1 MMLSK
6 EYFKTARILLR
17 VAEDM
22 AERAIAERLKAL
34 AEDYELRAEKA
45 SRIDV
50 TKAPAR
56 AAKSRKT
63 ARNNASIEIR
73 GAYIGGTRRA

>member
-6 EYFKTARILLR
+6 EYSKTARILLR

-56 AAKSRKT
+56 VGSRGEVAEDGPKQ
-63 ARNNASIEIR
+63 RLYR
-73 GAYIGGTRRA
+73 D

>member
-34 AEDYELRAEKA
+34 AEDLAEDYELRAEKA

-56 AAKSRKT
+56 VGSRGEVAEDRPKQ
-63 ARNNASIEIR
+63 RLYR
-73 GAYIGGTRRA
+73 D